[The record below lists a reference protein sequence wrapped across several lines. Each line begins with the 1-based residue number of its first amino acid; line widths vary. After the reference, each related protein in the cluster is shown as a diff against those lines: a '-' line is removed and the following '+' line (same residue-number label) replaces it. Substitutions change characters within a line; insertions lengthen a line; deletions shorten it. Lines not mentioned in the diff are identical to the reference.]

1 MITETYGW
9 GYIMEPTDLWI
20 ENEKESVVYCIE
32 SNEDGDAELLTYN
45 DFGKLIAVTQVIKKD

>member
-1 MITETYGW
+1 
-9 GYIMEPTDLWI
+9 MEPTDLWI